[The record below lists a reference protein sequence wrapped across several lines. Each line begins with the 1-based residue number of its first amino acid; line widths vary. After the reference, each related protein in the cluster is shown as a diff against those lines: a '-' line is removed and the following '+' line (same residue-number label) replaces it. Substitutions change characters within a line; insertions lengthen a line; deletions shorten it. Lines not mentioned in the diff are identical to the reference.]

1 MTLSTTLSAALALFA
16 QVGKNANNEA
26 GGGAN
31 QIGTVSIIIIV
42 VALVA
47 ALIFIVFLFLFFSFI
62 RLWIQA
68 LLTEAE
74 IGIVN
79 LIGMKLR
86 NVDYAMIVR
95 QKIALVQAGVKV
107 TTDDLES
114 HFLAR
119 GNVPKTA
126 TAVIAAHKAGL
137 DLPWRTAA
145 AIDLAGRDVLEAV
158 RTSVNP
164 KVIDCPDPAKGK
176 QFLDAVCRNGIQL
189 LAKARVTVRTKLERL
204 VGGATEETI
213 IARVGEGIVKA
224 IGSAHDHKEVLA
236 NPGMISQTVLH
247 NALDAQTAFEIVSID
262 IAHIEVG
269 ENIGAKLQADQA
281 AADLRVAQAE
291 AEKRRAAAVAREQE
305 MRALVEENRAKVVE
319 AEAEVPLAIAD
330 AFQNGQLGRDGL
342 LQHEERAVRHAD
354 AEQHRHHDRRRRR
367 AERLRPVAGGEL
379 RGTGLQT
386 GESFTLGLGLRFQ
399 GKRFTGLETGATR
412 TKRVARRSR
421 RCSTAKS
428 RFASARPSAR
438 KNSKASSR
446 RRSIASGV
454 WTSSRAGSSR
464 CGAGGFRPRSP
475 QRRSPGGSPRGARP
489 ASGSWT
495 STTRSARRRCAG

>member
-1 MTLSTTLSAALALFA
+1 MNTLHPFLMFA
-16 QVGKNANNEA
+16 QQKA
-26 GGGAN
+26 GSEGISQGNMILIVLAF
-31 QIGTVSIIIIV
+31 VAVLII
-42 VALVA
+42 L
-47 ALIFIVFLFLFFSFI
+47 VFLFVFFSFI

-68 LLTEAE
+68 LLTKAD
-74 IGIVN
+74 IGMGT

-107 TTDDLES
+107 TTQDLES
-114 HFLAR
+114 HYLAR

-137 DLPWRTAA
+137 ELPWKTAA
-145 AIDLAGRDVLEAV
+145 AIDLAGRDILEAV

-164 KVIDCPDPAKGK
+164 KVIDCPDPSKGK
-176 QFLDAVCRNGIQL
+176 QFLDAVCKNGIQL

-224 IGSAHDHKEVLA
+224 IGSADDHRQVLA

-319 AEAEVPLAIAD
+319 AEAMIPKAIAE
-330 AFQNGQLGRDGL
+330 AF
-342 LQHEERAVRHAD
+342 
-354 AEQHRHHDRRRRR
+354 
-367 AERLRPVAGGEL
+367 L
-379 RGTGLQT
+379 RGHLGVMDYYALRNLQSDTAMRNNIAAMTG
-386 GESFTLGLGLRFQ
+386 
-399 GKRFTGLETGATR
+399 
-412 TKRVARRSR
+412 
-421 RCSTAKS
+421 
-428 RFASARPSAR
+428 
-438 KNSKASSR
+438 
-446 RRSIASGV
+446 
-454 WTSSRAGSSR
+454 
-464 CGAGGFRPRSP
+464 
-475 QRRSPGGSPRGARP
+475 GGSEATPGR
-489 ASGSWT
+489 AS
-495 STTRSARRRCAG
+495 